1 MLVIENLKVE
11 VEGKEILHGINLRIA
26 KGETHVIF
34 GKNGSG
40 KSTLLMTIMGFSK
53 YKITSGKIFFKGKD
67 ITDLPMFE
75 RAKLGMGMAFQR
87 PPSIKGLKTKEM
99 IKLIKKV
106 DEKTEILAKEVD
118 FEKFLNRDLN
128 FGFSGGELKRS
139 ELLQLMAQNP
149 DFIMLDEPE
158 SGVDVENIKILGRV
172 VWHLLE
178 KNVRIKEGRKKSGL
192 IITHTGYILDYVDA
206 DRGHVILDG
215 YLMCSGNPRE
225 MFREI
230 QDAGYDK
237 CVSCMAAG

>member
-1 MLVIENLKVE
+1 MLIIENLKVE
-11 VEGKEILHGINLRIA
+11 VGGNEILHGINLRIA

-53 YKITSGKIFFKGKD
+53 YKITSGRIFFKGKD
-67 ITDLPMFE
+67 VTNLPMYE

-87 PPSIKGLKTKEM
+87 PPSIKGLKTIDM
-99 IKLIKKV
+99 IKLIKNI
-106 DEKTEILAKEVD
+106 DEKTEELAKEVNFLD
-118 FEKFLNRDLN
+118 FLKRDLN

-158 SGVDVENIKILGRV
+158 SGVDVENIKLLGKV
-172 VWHLLE
+172 IWKLLE
-178 KNVRIKEGRKKSGL
+178 KNVRIKEGRNKSGL
-192 IITHTGYILDYVDA
+192 IITHTGYILDYIEA

-225 MFREI
+225 MFKEI
-230 QDAGYDK
+230 QESGYEK
-237 CVSCMAAG
+237 CVSCMAG

>member
-1 MLVIENLKVE
+1 MLNIENLKVE
-11 VEGKEILHGINLRIA
+11 VDGKEILHGINLRIA

-53 YKITSGKIFFKGKD
+53 YKITSGKIYFKGKD
-67 ITDLPMFE
+67 ITNMPMYE
-75 RAKLGMGMAFQR
+75 RAKLGMGIAFQR
-87 PPSIKGLKTKEM
+87 PPAIKGLKTSDM
-99 IKLIKKV
+99 IKLIKNI
-106 DEKTEILAKEVD
+106 DEKTENLAKKVN
-118 FEKFLNRDLN
+118 FENFLNRDLN
-128 FGFSGGELKRS
+128 SGFSGGELKRS

-158 SGVDVENIKILGRV
+158 SGVDVENIKLLGKV
-172 VWHLLE
+172 VWYLLE

-230 QDAGYDK
+230 QEAGYDK
-237 CVSCMAAG
+237 CISCMAG

>member
-158 SGVDVENIKILGRV
+158 SGVDVENIKILGKV
-172 VWHLLE
+172 VWELLE
-178 KNVRIKEGRKKSGL
+178 KNLRIKEGRKKSGL
-192 IITHTGYILDYVDA
+192 IITHTGYILDYVEA
-206 DRGHVILDG
+206 DKGHVILDG

-225 MFREI
+225 MFKEI
-230 QDAGYDK
+230 QQEGYDK
-237 CVSCMAAG
+237 CVQCMAG